1 MNRPKIL
8 TTLGPVSLNSEII
21 KKLSDRG
28 VDYFRINMSHT
39 SIDEL
44 KQHIETIRKFSDT
57 PICIDSEGAQVRTG
71 LMTENTVYRDRE
83 RVILLPGNAMGESN
97 KMGLWPSDIFSQ
109 LKPGDILTVDFDS
122 LLLSVT
128 TVTENQAEAIIL
140 NGGSV
145 GTNKAVTLFPPVSLP
160 PLSEKDISAV
170 KIGLEYGIKDFALSF
185 TNSADDVLELRK
197 IVGDDSSII
206 SKIESKNGVNNLESI
221 LQVSDAI
228 LIDRGDLSRE
238 IPFEN
243 IPFLQKMIIN
253 KAKDFN
259 KDVYVATNLLESMM
273 TNSKPTRAEVNDV
286 MNTLLDGATG
296 LVLAAETAIGEQPV
310 AAVDILRSLIL
321 RYTASHSGYDMSG
334 LLEHQNLLL
343 PEMHGIE
350 SGLHHRKVNDISLP
364 SKYTE
369 QVETL
374 EIDENTFLD
383 VIQIAQGVYAPLNGF
398 MNLDDLEDVLNDYK
412 LSDGQ
417 VWTLPIILQI
427 NEEKWR
433 SLKEGMTVSLKFEG
447 SLESQM
453 VLKISEL
460 YKIDLESVSKR
471 WFGTKDIQHPGVE
484 RLMALGA
491 YVVAGEI
498 KHYNYEKI
506 LNSHYFL
513 TPQQTRMIFSIKGWS
528 RIVAFHTRNV
538 PHKAHE
544 YLMKQAMERTNAD
557 GLLIQPV
564 VGPKKKG
571 DFVAEAILGAYD
583 IFIESCLP
591 GALLCTFST
600 YSRYSGPRE
609 AVFTALCRKN
619 YGCTHFIVGRDHTGV
634 GDYYKQIS
642 NNELFDKL
650 GDIGIEI
657 VYFDKVG
664 YSKSLRKMV
673 EKDGQKQND
682 DIESISGTK
691 IRDAL
696 LNGNTIPNTFIRKNI
711 MDFLKERMDSD
722 KPVFVE

>member
-44 KQHIETIRKFSDT
+44 KQHIEMIRKFSDT

-71 LMTENTVYRDRE
+71 LMKKNTLYKDRE
-83 RVILLPGNAMGESN
+83 HVVLFPGDAMGESN
-97 KMGLWPSDIFSQ
+97 KIGLWPSNVFSQ
-109 LKPGDILTVDFDS
+109 LEPGNIITVDFDS

-128 TVTENQAEAIIL
+128 TVTENQAEAIVL

-145 GTNKAVTLFPPVSLP
+145 GTNKAVTLFPPVFLP

-170 KIGLEYGIKDFALSF
+170 KIGLEYGLKDFALSF
-185 TNSADDVLELRK
+185 ANSADDVLELRK

-221 LQVSDAI
+221 LRVTDAI

-253 KAKDFN
+253 KAKDFK
-259 KDVYVATNLLESMM
+259 KDVYIATNLLESMM

-286 MNTLLDGATG
+286 MNTLIDGATG

-321 RYTASHSGYDMSG
+321 RYIASHSGYQMSD
-334 LLEHQNLLL
+334 LLEYQNLLL
-343 PEMHGIE
+343 PEMYGIE
-350 SGLHHRKVNDISLP
+350 SGLQHRKVNEISLP

-369 QVETL
+369 QIETL

-383 VIQIAQGVYAPLNGF
+383 VIQIAQGVYAPLKGF

-412 LSDGQ
+412 LSDGH

-447 SLESQM
+447 SSESQM
-453 VLKISEL
+453 VLKISQL

-471 WFGTKDIQHPGVE
+471 WFGTNDIQHPGVK
-484 RLMALGA
+484 RFMALGA

-513 TPQQTRMIFSIKGWS
+513 TPEQTRMIFSIKGWS

-538 PHKAHE
+538 PHRAHE

-571 DFVAEAILGAYD
+571 DFVAETILGSYD
-583 IFIESCLP
+583 IFIESCIP

-642 NNELFDKL
+642 NNELFDRI

-657 VYFDKVG
+657 VYFDRVG
-664 YSKSLRKMV
+664 YSKSLKKVV
-673 EKDGQKQND
+673 EKDNQNKNE
-682 DIESISGTK
+682 DIEPISGTK
-691 IRDAL
+691 IRNAL
-696 LNGNTIPNTFIRKNI
+696 INGDTIPNTFIRKNI
-711 MDFLKERMDSD
+711 MDFLRKRMDSGN
-722 KPVFVE
+722 PLFVE

>member
-8 TTLGPVSLNSEII
+8 TTLGPVSLNCEII
-21 KKLSDRG
+21 RKLSDRG

-44 KQHIETIRKFSDT
+44 KQHIEMIRKFSDT

-71 LMTENTVYRDRE
+71 LMPEGTVYRDRQSI
-83 RVILLPGNAMGESN
+83 ILVPGNAVGESN
-97 KMGLWPSDIFSQ
+97 QIGLWPSDVFPQ

-128 TVTENQAEAIIL
+128 TVTENQAEAIVL

-145 GTNKAVTLFPPVSLP
+145 GTNKAVTLFPAVSLP

-170 KIGLEYGIKDFALSF
+170 KIGLEYGIRDFALSF
-185 TNSADDVLELRK
+185 ANSADDVLELRK

-206 SKIESKNGVNNLESI
+206 SKIECKNGVNNLESI
-221 LQVSDAI
+221 LQVTDSI

-238 IPFEN
+238 VPLEN

-259 KDVYVATNLLESMM
+259 KNVYVATNLLESMM

-310 AAVDILRSLIL
+310 AAVDILRTLIL
-321 RYTASHSGYDMSG
+321 RYEASHSGYQMSD

-343 PEMHGIE
+343 PETHGIE
-350 SGLHHRKVNDISLP
+350 SRIHLGTGNDISFP

-398 MNLDDLEDVLNDYK
+398 MNLADLEGVLNNYK
-412 LSDGQ
+412 LSDNQ

-460 YKIDLESVSKR
+460 YKIDLENVSKR
-471 WFGTKDIQHPGVE
+471 WFGTNDIQHPGVE

-491 YVVAGEI
+491 YVVAGKI

-513 TPQQTRMIFSIKGWS
+513 TPQQTRMIFSIKG
-528 RIVAFHTRNV
+528 
-538 PHKAHE
+538 
-544 YLMKQAMERTNAD
+544 
-557 GLLIQPV
+557 
-564 VGPKKKG
+564 
-571 DFVAEAILGAYD
+571 
-583 IFIESCLP
+583 C
-591 GALLCTFST
+591 
-600 YSRYSGPRE
+600 
-609 AVFTALCRKN
+609 
-619 YGCTHFIVGRDHTGV
+619 
-634 GDYYKQIS
+634 
-642 NNELFDKL
+642 
-650 GDIGIEI
+650 
-657 VYFDKVG
+657 
-664 YSKSLRKMV
+664 
-673 EKDGQKQND
+673 
-682 DIESISGTK
+682 
-691 IRDAL
+691 
-696 LNGNTIPNTFIRKNI
+696 
-711 MDFLKERMDSD
+711 
-722 KPVFVE
+722 

>member
-97 KMGLWPSDIFSQ
+97 KMGLWPSDVFPQ

-128 TVTENQAEAIIL
+128 TVTENQAEAIVL

-185 TNSADDVLELRK
+185 ANSVDDVLELRK

-221 LQVSDAI
+221 LQVTDSI

-238 IPFEN
+238 VPLEN

-259 KDVYVATNLLESMM
+259 KNVYVATNLLESMM

-321 RYTASHSGYDMSG
+321 RFIASHSGYQMSD

-364 SKYTE
+364 SKSTK
-369 QVETL
+369 QIATL

-383 VIQIAQGVYAPLNGF
+383 VIQLAQGVYAPLNGF
-398 MNLDDLEDVLNDYK
+398 MNLADLEGVLNNYK
-412 LSDGQ
+412 LSDNQ

-427 NEEKWR
+427 NEEKWH

-460 YKIDLESVSKR
+460 YKIDLESVAKR

-484 RLMALGA
+484 RLMALGT

-506 LNSHYFL
+506 
-513 TPQQTRMIFSIKGWS
+513 
-528 RIVAFHTRNV
+528 
-538 PHKAHE
+538 
-544 YLMKQAMERTNAD
+544 
-557 GLLIQPV
+557 
-564 VGPKKKG
+564 
-571 DFVAEAILGAYD
+571 
-583 IFIESCLP
+583 
-591 GALLCTFST
+591 
-600 YSRYSGPRE
+600 
-609 AVFTALCRKN
+609 
-619 YGCTHFIVGRDHTGV
+619 
-634 GDYYKQIS
+634 
-642 NNELFDKL
+642 
-650 GDIGIEI
+650 
-657 VYFDKVG
+657 
-664 YSKSLRKMV
+664 
-673 EKDGQKQND
+673 
-682 DIESISGTK
+682 
-691 IRDAL
+691 
-696 LNGNTIPNTFIRKNI
+696 
-711 MDFLKERMDSD
+711 
-722 KPVFVE
+722 

>member
-21 KKLSDRG
+21 KKLSDKG

-44 KQHIETIRKFSDT
+44 KQHIEMIRKFSDT

-71 LMTENTVYRDRE
+71 LMKENTLYKDRE
-83 RVILLPGNAMGESN
+83 HVVLLPGDAIGESN
-97 KMGLWPSDIFSQ
+97 KIGLLPSDVFSQ

-128 TVTENQAEAIIL
+128 AVTENQAEAIIL

-145 GTNKAVTLFPPVSLP
+145 GTNKAVTIFPPVILP
-160 PLSEKDISAV
+160 PLSEKDSSAV
-170 KIGLEYGIKDFALSF
+170 KLGLEYGIKDFALSF
-185 TNSADDVLELRK
+185 ANSADDVLELRK
-197 IVGDDSSII
+197 IVGDDSIII

-221 LQVSDAI
+221 LQVTDAI

-253 KAKDFN
+253 KAKGFN
-259 KDVYVATNLLESMM
+259 KDVYVATNLLESMK
-273 TNSKPTRAEVNDV
+273 TKSKPTRAEVNDV
-286 MNTLLDGATG
+286 MNTLIDGATG

-310 AAVDILRSLIL
+310 AAVDTLRSLIL
-321 RYTASHSGYDMSG
+321 RYIASHSGYQMSD
-334 LLEHQNLLL
+334 LLEYQNLLL
-343 PEMHGIE
+343 PEMYGIE
-350 SGLHHRKVNDISLP
+350 SGLQHRKVNEISLP

-369 QVETL
+369 QIETL

-383 VIQIAQGVYAPLNGF
+383 VIQIAQGVYAPLKGF

-412 LSDGQ
+412 LSDGH

-447 SLESQM
+447 SSESQM
-453 VLKISEL
+453 VLKISQL

-471 WFGTKDIQHPGVE
+471 WFGTNDIQHPGVE
-484 RLMALGA
+484 RLMGLGA
-491 YVVAGEI
+491 YVVAGVI

-538 PHKAHE
+538 PHRAHE

-571 DFVAEAILGAYD
+571 DFVPEVILGAYD
-583 IFIESCLP
+583 IFIESCIP

-634 GDYYKQIS
+634 GDYYKQIR

-664 YSKSLRKMV
+664 YSKSLSKMV

-696 LNGNTIPNTFIRKNI
+696 INSNTIPNSFIRKNV
-711 MDFLKERMDSD
+711 MDFLKERMDSGN
-722 KPVFVE
+722 PVFVE